1 MKGIEPSQPAWKAGA
16 LPLSYTRRDCLENLT
31 LGFESKWGRQ
41 DSNLRRL
48 RHQIYSLAHLA
59 ALEHPRRMPENP
71 HFHAKNRHTDLAAG
85 EERGKIA
92 IDFPDVKQTER
103 IFRYGLLI
111 GNPLPEIHLPRSR
124 KASGGT
130 RTHNLRFTK
139 PLLCQLSY
147 TGEMALDCHQICAA
161 GEQQRPAARDARRTI
176 SGSVRRATPDFR
188 GATPAGRRE
197 MHHVRRTCQPRP

>member
-1 MKGIEPSQPAWKAGA
+1 
-16 LPLSYTRRDCLENLT
+16 
-31 LGFESKWGRQ
+31 
-41 DSNLRRL
+41 
-48 RHQIYSLAHLA
+48 
-59 ALEHPRRMPENP
+59 MPEDP

-103 IFRYGLLI
+103 IFRNGLPI
-111 GNPLPEIHLPRSR
+111 GNPLPEIHLPRNR

-147 TGEMALDCHQICAA
+147 TGKMSRNSRLIVAVDEQRRLAA
-161 GEQQRPAARDARRTI
+161 P
-176 SGSVRRATPDFR
+176 
-188 GATPAGRRE
+188 
-197 MHHVRRTCQPRP
+197 

>member
-1 MKGIEPSQPAWKAGA
+1 
-16 LPLSYTRRDCLENLT
+16 
-31 LGFESKWGRQ
+31 
-41 DSNLRRL
+41 
-48 RHQIYSLAHLA
+48 
-59 ALEHPRRMPENP
+59 MPENP

-111 GNPLPEIHLPRSR
+111 GNPLPEIHLPRNR

-147 TGEMALDCHQICAA
+147 TGEMSCKLCQISIAV
-161 GEQQRPAARDARRTI
+161 QQRKPAARDARRTI
-176 SGSVRRATPDFR
+176 SGSARRATADFR
-188 GATPAGRRE
+188 GITRAGRRE
-197 MHHVRRTCQPRP
+197 IR

>member
-1 MKGIEPSQPAWKAGA
+1 M
-16 LPLSYTRRDCLENLT
+16 SYTRRDCLENQALAIKT
-31 LGFESKWGRQ
+31 KWGRQ

-59 ALEHPRRMPENP
+59 ALEHPRRLPENARFP
-71 HFHAKNRHTDLAAG
+71 AKNRHTYLAAS

-103 IFRYGLLI
+103 IFHRGLLI
-111 GNPLPEIHLPRSR
+111 GKQLPENDSSRNR

-147 TGEMALDCHQICAA
+147 TGEMSRKSADSSPIWNGGNRQSVMRGGLYQGASA
-161 GEQQRPAARDARRTI
+161 VQPLI
-176 SGSVRRATPDFR
+176 SVA
-188 GATPAGRRE
+188 
-197 MHHVRRTCQPRP
+197 